1 MIQKRIHSFKY
12 AINGFIQVAKSEINM
27 QIHLV
32 ASVLVV
38 VLSLYL
44 SLSNIEFAIILTCIG
59 LVFMAEIFN
68 TVIEK
73 YLDFYHPERSE
84 KVGILK
90 DMSAAAVLVVSMMS
104 AMVGLLIFVP
114 KILEQL

>member
-12 AINGFIQVAKSEINM
+12 AINGFIEVVKSEINM

-32 ASVLVV
+32 ASILVII
-38 VLSLYL
+38 LSLYL
-44 SLSNIEFAIILTCIG
+44 SLTNIELVLILTCIG
-59 LVFMAEIFN
+59 LVWMAEIFN
-68 TVIEK
+68 TVVEK

-104 AMVGLLIFVP
+104 AIVGLLIFVP
-114 KILEQL
+114 KILERL